1 MKAVVA
7 LGSNLGDRFDYLQKA
22 VNEIN
27 SLTDIEISEISSVYE
42 TLPVGGPEQGN
53 YLNAVVTLNT
63 KFEAEEVLLKLLLI
77 ELNLGRQREI
87 AWGPRTIDLDLIWF
101 EDQTINL
108 ENLVLPHP
116 RAHERYF
123 VIKPWLEIEPKAR
136 IGNTE
141 IREFLK
147 DLDCSG
153 VNLFPTRLANK

>member
-27 SLTDIEISEISSVYE
+27 SLTDIEILEISSVYE

-116 RAHERYF
+116 RAHERCF

-147 DLDCSG
+147 NLDCSG

>member
-53 YLNAVVTLNT
+53 YLNAIVTLNT
-63 KFEAEEVLLKLLLI
+63 KFEAEELLLKLLLI

-116 RAHERYF
+116 RAHERCF

-147 DLDCSG
+147 NLDCSG

>member
-27 SLTDIEISEISSVYE
+27 SLKEIEISEISSVYE
-42 TLPVGGPEQGN
+42 TLPVGGPEQGD
-53 YLNAVVTLNT
+53 YLNAVISLNT
-63 KFEAEEVLLKLLLI
+63 ELEADELLLKLLLI

-101 EDQTINL
+101 ENQTINL
-108 ENLVLPHP
+108 SNLVLPHP
-116 RAHERYF
+116 RVHERCF
-123 VIKPWLEIEPKAR
+123 VIKPWLEIEPNAK

-141 IREFLK
+141 IQEFLK
-147 DLDCSG
+147 VLDCSG
-153 VNLFPTRLANK
+153 VNLFPTRLVNG

>member
-1 MKAVVA
+1 MRAIVA
-7 LGSNLGDRFDYLQKA
+7 LGSNLGDRFEYLQKA

-27 SLTDIEISEISSVYE
+27 SVEEIEISKISSVYE

-53 YLNAVVTLNT
+53 YLNAVISLVTEL
-63 KFEAEEVLLKLLLI
+63 EADELLFKLLLI

-101 EDQTINL
+101 ENQTINL
-108 ENLVLPHP
+108 NNLILPHP
-116 RAHERYF
+116 RAHERCF
-123 VIKPWLEIEPKAR
+123 VIKPWLEIEPDAR

-141 IREFLK
+141 IKEFLK

-153 VNLFPTRLANK
+153 VNLFPTRLVNG

>member
-22 VNEIN
+22 INEIN
-27 SLTDIEISEISSVYE
+27 SLTDIEILQISSVYE

-63 KFEAEEVLLKLLLI
+63 KFEAKELLLKLLLI

-108 ENLVLPHP
+108 ENLALPHP
-116 RAHERYF
+116 RAHERCF

-147 DLDCSG
+147 NLDCSG

>member
-27 SLTDIEISEISSVYE
+27 SLIDVEISEISSVYE
-42 TLPVGGPEQGN
+42 TLPVGGPDQGN

-63 KFEAEEVLLKLLLI
+63 KFEAKELLLKLLLI

-108 ENLVLPHP
+108 ENLALPHP
-116 RAHERYF
+116 RAHERCF

-141 IREFLK
+141 IQEFLK

>member
-27 SLTDIEISEISSVYE
+27 SLTDIEILEISSVYE

-53 YLNAVVTLNT
+53 YLNAIVTLNT
-63 KFEAEEVLLKLLLI
+63 KFEAKELLLKLLLI

-116 RAHERYF
+116 RAHERCF

-147 DLDCSG
+147 NLDCSG

>member
-27 SLTDIEISEISSVYE
+27 SLTDIEILEISSVYE

-63 KFEAEEVLLKLLLI
+63 KFEAEELLLKLLLI

-116 RAHERYF
+116 RAHERCF

-153 VNLFPTRLANK
+153 VNLFPTRLVNK

>member
-27 SLTDIEISEISSVYE
+27 SLTDIEILEISSVYE

-53 YLNAVVTLNT
+53 YLNAIVTLNT
-63 KFEAEEVLLKLLLI
+63 KFEAEELLLKLLLI

-116 RAHERYF
+116 RAHERCF

-141 IREFLK
+141 IQEFLK

-153 VNLFPTRLANK
+153 VNLFSTRLANK

>member
-22 VNEIN
+22 VNKIN
-27 SLTDIEISEISSVYE
+27 SLQELEISKISSVYE

-53 YLNAVVTLNT
+53 YLNAVIILNS
-63 KFEAEEVLLKLLLI
+63 KLEAEELLARLLLI
-77 ELNLGRQREI
+77 ELDLGRQREI

-101 EDQTINL
+101 EDQSINL

-116 RAHERYF
+116 RAHERCF
-123 VIKPWLEIEPKAR
+123 VIKPWLEIEPNAR

-153 VNLFPTRLANK
+153 VNLFPTKLVIK

>member
-1 MKAVVA
+1 MRAIVA
-7 LGSNLGDRFDYLQKA
+7 LGSNLGDRFEYLQKA

-27 SLTDIEISEISSVYE
+27 SVEEIEISKISSVYE

-53 YLNAVVTLNT
+53 YLNAVISLVTEL
-63 KFEAEEVLLKLLLI
+63 EADELLFKLLLI

-101 EDQTINL
+101 ENQTINL
-108 ENLVLPHP
+108 DNLIIPHP
-116 RAHERYF
+116 RAHERCF
-123 VIKPWLEIEPKAR
+123 VIKPWLEIEPDAR

-141 IREFLK
+141 IKEFLK

-153 VNLFPTRLANK
+153 VNLFPTRLVNG

>member
-27 SLTDIEISEISSVYE
+27 SLTDIEILEISSVYE

-63 KFEAEEVLLKLLLI
+63 KFEAEELLLKLLLI

-101 EDQTINL
+101 EDQAINL

-116 RAHERYF
+116 RAHERCF

-147 DLDCSG
+147 NLDCSG
-153 VNLFPTRLANK
+153 VNLFPTRLVNE

>member
-22 VNEIN
+22 VNEIK
-27 SLTDIEISEISSVYE
+27 SLVDIEISEISSVYE

-53 YLNAVVTLNT
+53 YLNAVISLNI
-63 KFEAEEVLLKLLLI
+63 KFEADELLLKLLLI

-116 RAHERYF
+116 RAHERCF
-123 VIKPWLEIEPKAR
+123 VIKPWLEIDPKAK

-141 IREFLK
+141 IQDFLK

-153 VNLFPTRLANK
+153 VNIFPTRLANK

>member
-22 VNEIN
+22 INEIN
-27 SLTDIEISEISSVYE
+27 SLTDIEILEISSVYE

-53 YLNAVVTLNT
+53 YLNAVATLNT
-63 KFEAEEVLLKLLLI
+63 KFEAEELLLKLLLI

-101 EDQTINL
+101 EDQAINL

-116 RAHERYF
+116 RAHERCF

-147 DLDCSG
+147 NLDCSG

>member
-27 SLTDIEISEISSVYE
+27 SLTDIEILEISSVYE

-63 KFEAEEVLLKLLLI
+63 KFEAKELLLKLLLI

-116 RAHERYF
+116 RAHERCF

-147 DLDCSG
+147 NLDCSG

>member
-63 KFEAEEVLLKLLLI
+63 KFEAKELLLKLLLI

-108 ENLVLPHP
+108 ENLALPHP
-116 RAHERYF
+116 RAHERCF

-141 IREFLK
+141 IQEFLK

-153 VNLFPTRLANK
+153 VNLSPTRLVNG

>member
-27 SLTDIEISEISSVYE
+27 SLTDIEILEISSVYE

-53 YLNAVVTLNT
+53 YLNAVATLNT
-63 KFEAEEVLLKLLLI
+63 KFEAKELLLKLLLI

-116 RAHERYF
+116 RAHERCF

-147 DLDCSG
+147 NLDCSG

>member
-27 SLTDIEISEISSVYE
+27 SLTDIEILEISSVYE

-63 KFEAEEVLLKLLLI
+63 KFEAEELLLKLLLI

-116 RAHERYF
+116 RAHERCF

-147 DLDCSG
+147 NLDCSG
-153 VNLFPTRLANK
+153 VNLFPTRLVNK

>member
-27 SLTDIEISEISSVYE
+27 SLTDIEILEISSVYE

-63 KFEAEEVLLKLLLI
+63 KFEAKELLLKLLLI

-116 RAHERYF
+116 RAHERCF

-141 IREFLK
+141 IHEFLK

-153 VNLFPTRLANK
+153 VNLFPTRLVNG

>member
-63 KFEAEEVLLKLLLI
+63 KFEAEELLLKLLLI

>member
-1 MKAVVA
+1 MRAIVA
-7 LGSNLGDRFDYLQKA
+7 LGSNLGDRFEYLQKA

-27 SLTDIEISEISSVYE
+27 SVEEIEISQISSVYE

-53 YLNAVVTLNT
+53 YLNAVISLVTEL
-63 KFEAEEVLLKLLLI
+63 EADELLFKLLLI

-101 EDQTINL
+101 ENQTINL

-116 RAHERYF
+116 RAHERCF
-123 VIKPWLEIEPKAR
+123 VIKPWLEIEPDAR

-141 IREFLK
+141 IKEFLK

-153 VNLFPTRLANK
+153 VNLFPTRLVNG

>member
-1 MKAVVA
+1 MKAEVA

-27 SLTDIEISEISSVYE
+27 SQIDIEISEISSVYE
-42 TLPVGGPEQGN
+42 TVPVGGPEQGN
-53 YLNAVVTLNT
+53 YLNAVITLNT
-63 KFEAEEVLLKLLLI
+63 KFEADELLLKLLLI

-116 RAHERYF
+116 RAHERCF

-136 IGNTE
+136 IGDTE
-141 IREFLK
+141 IQDFLK
-147 DLDCSG
+147 DIDCSG
-153 VNLFPTRLANK
+153 VNLFPTRLENE

>member
-63 KFEAEEVLLKLLLI
+63 KFEAKELLLKLLLI

-116 RAHERYF
+116 RAQERCF
-123 VIKPWLEIEPKAR
+123 VIKPWLEIEPKAK
-136 IGNTE
+136 IGDAE
-141 IREFLK
+141 IQEFLK

-153 VNLFPTRLANK
+153 VNLFPTRLVNG